1 MERIALVVLCLCL
14 CAGLCGCDLWMQG
27 SYAHVSPH
35 KMPDSADEGERI
47 EVSSFHTL
55 YLAMGALVEDGV
67 TAATIYYPNENQQT
81 VESYMES
88 AVQQIRNGNPIGSY
102 AVKTITYEVGTRG
115 GVQAV
120 ALEILYDRSL
130 SDIRYIKRVTE
141 VQEGEALIY
150 EALNNCSSSAT
161 FFVEKYAQTDLIQL
175 IKNHVD
181 ENPDIC
187 MEMPQ
192 VTVTTY
198 PKDGPSRV
206 VEVLFAY
213 ENSRDDLRA
222 MQQTVAAAFDSAM
235 LSVSQ
240 DAGNLEK
247 CGQIYRFLMLHYNSS
262 SLNTSITPAY
272 SLLHYNVG
280 DSKAYATVYAAMCR
294 KVGVDC
300 KIVVGT
306 KDGKPYYWN
315 AVLESGEYLF
325 TDLLQCARHG
335 GFFLS
340 TKEQMRDYV
349 WDYSAFDSEEESDE
363 SQEPS

>member
-1 MERIALVVLCLCL
+1 MGKLAMVVLCLCL
-14 CAGLCGCDLWMQG
+14 CVGLCGCDLWMQG

-35 KMPDSADEGERI
+35 KMPDASVEGERI

-55 YLAMGALVEDGV
+55 YVAMGKIVEEGA
-67 TAATIYYPNENQQT
+67 TGSTIYYPNENKQI

-88 AVQQIRNGNPIGSY
+88 AVRQICSNHPIGSY
-102 AVKTITYEVGTRG
+102 AVKDITYEVGTRG

-120 ALEILYDRSL
+120 ALEITYDRSL

-141 VQEGEALIY
+141 AGEGAPLIY
-150 EALNNCSSSAT
+150 EALRNCGSSAT
-161 FFVEKYAQTDLIQL
+161 FFVEKYEQTDFVQM

-198 PKDGPSRV
+198 PKEGPSRV
-206 VEVLFAY
+206 VEILLGY

-222 MQQTVAAAFDSAM
+222 MQQTVAAVFDSAM

-240 DAGNLEK
+240 NAGNQEK
-247 CGQIYRFLMLHYNSS
+247 CGQLYRFLMLHYNSS
-262 SLNTSITPAY
+262 TLNTSITPAY

-300 KIVVGT
+300 TVVVGT

-315 AVLESGEYLF
+315 AVQEEDGYLF
-325 TDLLQCARHG
+325 VDLLQCARQD
-335 GFFLS
+335 GFSLY
-340 TKEQMRDYV
+340 TKEQMRNYV
-349 WDYSAFDSEEESDE
+349 WDYSAFGG
-363 SQEPS
+363 